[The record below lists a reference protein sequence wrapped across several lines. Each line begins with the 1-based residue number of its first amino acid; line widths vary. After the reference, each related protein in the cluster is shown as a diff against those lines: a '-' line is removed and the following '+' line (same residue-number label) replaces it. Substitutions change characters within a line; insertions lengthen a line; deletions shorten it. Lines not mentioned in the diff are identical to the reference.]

1 MNLEKKKI
9 LTDDEK
15 MKNKFKF
22 LRECV
27 LVIEAIMIV
36 VILGFIVT
44 MPYLFTKK
52 GIEDFNDPNNLNIE
66 QNIEAK
72 RRDYFG
78 NMKDP
83 FIEEVF
89 KYESIGWQI
98 FYTIKRF
105 ILITIVLI
113 VVHCLG
119 KMFND
124 ISKEGRPFSEA
135 NNKRIT
141 IINVLSWILFFFG
154 GSFISV
160 GLVTVIALSAITAV
174 YKYGYKL
181 QIESDETL

>member
-27 LVIEAIMIV
+27 LVIETIMIV

-89 KYESIGWQI
+89 KYESIG
-98 FYTIKRF
+98 
-105 ILITIVLI
+105 
-113 VVHCLG
+113 
-119 KMFND
+119 
-124 ISKEGRPFSEA
+124 
-135 NNKRIT
+135 
-141 IINVLSWILFFFG
+141 
-154 GSFISV
+154 
-160 GLVTVIALSAITAV
+160 
-174 YKYGYKL
+174 
-181 QIESDETL
+181 